1 MEAVGAAARPPKYSK
16 RVQLMFL
23 SCYFAACILAGPEL
37 AASGRLMTLVKQAV
51 SYQIESSRYRPR
63 NTPKITTY
71 RARRNEAWQGSDYR

>member
-1 MEAVGAAARPPKYSK
+1 MTVHW
-16 RVQLMFL
+16 LL
-23 SCYFAACILAGPEL
+23 SPQRAAGPEL

-71 RARRNEAWQGSDYR
+71 EHGSTARRIHWR